1 MARQRAGEAVAQIT
15 AGSVASVDAT
25 AVSAT
30 VGEPALFQVIEA
42 DGSVSEASSNI
53 AGDVPATEVVPV
65 AGQSVVQTVD
75 QLPDEENEPFV
86 VVTTGVDTPDGWCAS
101 SPRRAWSRW
110 NAAPRCC

>member
-1 MARQRAGEAVAQIT
+1 MARQQAGEAVAQIT
-15 AGSVASVDAT
+15 AGGVASVDAT

-30 VGEPALFQVIEA
+30 VGEPALLQVIEA
-42 DGSVSEASSNI
+42 DGSVSEASSDI

-110 NAAPRCC
+110 SAAPRCC